1 MHRKTCLNLALA
13 ALLGQPLAAA
23 AATGA
28 DLKAIRE
35 QIEQLK
41 QSYEQRIAQ
50 LEQRLQQAEATS
62 RQAELAAAEAGQTA
76 RNAARQTGPQTGQ
89 ETAPVA
95 VPQAPHDHE
104 APAASGESAFNPAI
118 SLILSGTYG
127 NLRQD
132 PAVPAT
138 GFAMSANNPGYNK
151 GFSLKESELGL
162 AANIDPDFRGVATL
176 ALAPAGGVTV
186 ENAFVQ
192 TASLGHSLNLKL
204 GRFFSGLGYL
214 NEQHAHA
221 WDFVDQP
228 LVYRTFWDNQTGED
242 GVQARWLLP
251 TEMFVELG
259 GEIGRGRGYP
269 GTDRN
274 KNGTGSGALYAHIG
288 DDIGF
293 EHSWQAG
300 VSLHQTRRAGAVS
313 PDAANP
319 LKNDSFSGDSR
330 TAGVDFV
337 WKYAPN
343 GNSASRYL
351 KVQGEYFQRRV
362 SGMLSYDIAGLN
374 LTDRYSN
381 TQSGWYLQGVYQF
394 MPHWR
399 GGLRYDSLD
408 PGTANVGLLNAANI
422 AANFGYLPSRTSVML
437 DYSPSEFSRLRLQ
450 LARDLSRQGLPD
462 TQVFVQYIMSLGAH
476 GAHQY

>member
-1 MHRKTCLNLALA
+1 MHRKICLNLAIA

-23 AATGA
+23 AASDA
-28 DLKAIRE
+28 DLRAIRE
-35 QIEQLK
+35 QIAQLK
-41 QSYEQRIAQ
+41 QSYEQRISQ
-50 LEQRLQQAEATS
+50 LEQRLQQAEAAS
-62 RQAELAAAEAGQTA
+62 RQAELAAAEASQTA
-76 RNAARQTGPQTGQ
+76 QNAVQQSAQQS
-89 ETAPVA
+89 A
-95 VPQAPHDHE
+95 PQAPHDHE
-104 APAASGESAFNPAI
+104 AAAAGGEGAFNPAI

-132 PAVPAT
+132 PAIPAT
-138 GFAMSANNPGYNK
+138 GFAMSANNPGYSK
-151 GFSLKESELGL
+151 GFSLKESELGI

-176 ALAPAGGVTV
+176 ALVPAGGVTV

-192 TASLGHSLNLKL
+192 TSTPGHGLNLKM

-228 LVYRTFWDNQTGED
+228 LVYRAFWDNQTGED
-242 GVQARWLLP
+242 GLQAKWLAP
-251 TEMFVELG
+251 TDIYLELG

-274 KNGTGSGALYAHIG
+274 KNGTGSAVLYAHIG

-300 VSLHQTRRAGAVS
+300 VSLHQTRRVNAIS

-319 LKNDSFSGDSR
+319 LLSDSFSGDSR
-330 TAGVDFV
+330 TAGVDLV

-343 GNSASRYL
+343 GNTASRYL
-351 KVQGEYFQRRV
+351 KVQGEYFRRQT
-362 SGMLSYDIAGLN
+362 SGLLSYDIVGLN
-374 LTDRYSN
+374 ITDRYSN

-399 GGLRYDSLD
+399 GGLRYDRLD

-462 TQVFVQYIMSLGAH
+462 NQVFVQYIMSLGAH